1 MEGYLEQGGVT
12 SPNMWT
18 FREILL
24 TAPFNRNL
32 DTEGGS
38 PGGAASCAPHRVQ
51 WQWSSLVSKQTETFG
66 PSLCIVCAWFL
77 VRVRYL
83 LRKEREVHRIC
94 CAPEYSYLGGLHLHN
109 MSQYRGGAACLAVLW
124 NPEIIRVKTATK
136 DYINWGNN
144 WQIQNMWLATLHPTP
159 LHAPPYKTNDI
170 QCHKIVVCCFDQFFK
185 SSSTKNTSSKMLH

>member
-1 MEGYLEQGGVT
+1 MYY
-12 SPNMWT
+12 
-18 FREILL
+18 
-24 TAPFNRNL
+24 AY
-32 DTEGGS
+32 
-38 PGGAASCAPHRVQ
+38 
-51 WQWSSLVSKQTETFG
+51 
-66 PSLCIVCAWFL
+66 VCAWFL

-83 LRKEREVHRIC
+83 LQKEREVHRIC
-94 CAPEYSYLGGLHLHN
+94 CAPECSYLGGLHLHN

-159 LHAPPYKTNDI
+159 LHAPPYKTKDI

-185 SSSTKNTSSKMLH
+185 SSSTKNTSSKMLHWIRLLASPPRPGDGCRLSVWQQGQCLGSGPRKAPHNAIKIPQNTFCSISMFLRDALHK